1 MFNNK
6 QAYQTR
12 NTCIITKANQNC
24 SWKSTDN
31 QAILTKPL
39 TKTQTRKL
47 GKGRARGTTPPPPF
61 QTLSFINSKPQ
72 FSFSFQQTIH

>member
-1 MFNNK
+1 MFNTK

-24 SWKSTDN
+24 TYKSTDN

-47 GKGRARGTTPPPPF
+47 GKGRARGTTPPPPPF
-61 QTLSFINSKPQ
+61 KHFHFSTTNHSLNFSKQ
-72 FSFSFQQTIH
+72 YID

>member
-24 SWKSTDN
+24 TWKSTDN
-31 QAILTKPL
+31 QAI
-39 TKTQTRKL
+39 
-47 GKGRARGTTPPPPF
+47 
-61 QTLSFINSKPQ
+61 
-72 FSFSFQQTIH
+72 